1 MSGRLI
7 SITRTLRSSLTTN
20 NWHNLGKFATGGN
33 AQQEIHWNSLKAND
47 SNVTNVIE
55 NTKKELETLDWAKWE
70 ERISHKNILSHMKST
85 YTSTMKTLDR
95 ALSDKGEPPYL
106 KEGWETYEEVKQVCS
121 EATKAADKIISDGI
135 KALWISQHNPP
146 TWKVD
151 TNEWLESDQYWQ
163 AFVEKHAMYSQSGT
177 SNDPESPSEIEAV
190 KNKWNL
196 NMFKFNER
204 TDTPMLYDYM
214 HHNPSW
220 EYYDINRKQF
230 FEHME
235 YFLLRTG
242 EDFRNFPDVPKWKW
256 LTHIEDM
263 RFKQFTVEMSRK
275 HKKQIEK
282 LSRYEK
288 TDLGPEEHESEEEVN
303 MQLLLGEKNDTE
315 KVLARLLG
323 GYGFLVDPLVPIQN
337 LFQLSYVLSKDNYS
351 AHKKTKV
358 YSLGDDVP
366 YLYVLPHGDGVSEVA
381 DRVTSTDGASE
392 AVTTTARASSVDK
405 GPMYSLYSLMDYL
418 NLSNVK
424 VNPSYA
430 TRLQL
435 KCQVMHERGPNWLK
449 LQNENTGEAFLR
461 RLRYDEPLKPM
472 FEEYLKE
479 LKEKLRNA
487 KEVPE
492 SEWSRSLQR
501 IETLNNDLESEL
513 SKAEGGSSSQEEV
526 GGVTPGKVRVE
537 GVELKHLAETNNIVV
552 KDKEGNRINT
562 SVLIGN

>member
-7 SITRTLRSSLTTN
+7 SITRTLRSSLSTN

-33 AQQEIHWNSLKAND
+33 AQQELHWNNLKAND

-55 NTKKELETLDWAKWE
+55 TTKQEAEMLDWAKWE
-70 ERISHKNILSHMKST
+70 ERISHKNILNHMKST
-85 YTSTMKTLDR
+85 YTSTMKTLDG
-95 ALSDKGEPPYL
+95 ALSEPREAPYL
-106 KEGWETYEEVKQVCS
+106 KEGWESYEEVKQVCS

-190 KNKWNL
+190 KNKWNV

-256 LTHIEDM
+256 LTHLEDM

-275 HKKQIEK
+275 HEKQMEK

-315 KVLARLLG
+315 KVLGRLLG
-323 GYGFLVDPLVPIQN
+323 GYGFLVDPLVPVQN
-337 LFQLSYVLSKDNYS
+337 EFQLGYVLSKDNYN
-351 AHKKTKV
+351 AHGKTKV

-366 YLYVLPHGDGVSEVA
+366 YLYVLPYANGASEVA
-381 DRVTSTDGASE
+381 DTVTSL
-392 AVTTTARASSVDK
+392 DK
-405 GPMYSLYSLMDYL
+405 GPMYSFYSLLDYL
-418 NLSNVK
+418 NLSSVK

-430 TRLQL
+430 TRFQL

-449 LQNENTGEAFLR
+449 LPNENTCDAFLR
-461 RLRYDEPLKPM
+461 RLRYDDPLKPK
-472 FEEYLKE
+472 FEEYVKE
-479 LKEKLRNA
+479 LKERMRNA

-492 SEWSRSLQR
+492 SEWSSSLR
-501 IETLNNDLESEL
+501 RLESLNKELESEL
-513 SKAEGGSSSQEEV
+513 SKVEGGSSSQAGV
-526 GGVTPGKVRVE
+526 GSVAPGSVTVE
-537 GVELKHLAETNNIVV
+537 GVELKHLVETNNIVV
-552 KDKEGNRINT
+552 KDREGNRMSP
-562 SVLIGN
+562 SVLVAN